1 MPETDL
7 NEVRDRIKRA
17 QRRGTPYPQAAKEKV
32 TVDRQGGIRLGEAAD
47 TAEVVST
54 VHHGTFAGNSAAK
67 AARLSRDQQ
76 IAATKLPVGTVYIDE
91 PEVRGWLYS
100 IRTELE
106 DDYTLFAYFDGTDY
120 KVKLVSPDLEGSLPA
135 HGAHL
140 FSNGLICLDERKGS
154 GQPTLEEAYSKSA
167 LWALGASYVQRGYP
181 FPFSIN
187 NEDD

>member
-32 TVDRQGGIRLGEAAD
+32 TVDRQGGIRLGE
-47 TAEVVST
+47 TAGTSEVVSN
-54 VHHGTFAGNSAAK
+54 VHHGTFAAAST
-67 AARLSRDQQ
+67 RLRQDQQ
-76 IAATKLPVGTVYIDE
+76 IAATKLPVNTVYVDE
-91 PEVRGWLYS
+91 PDVRGWLYS
-100 IRTELE
+100 IRTELD

-120 KVKLVSPDLEGSLPA
+120 KVKLVAPDLEGSLPA
-135 HGAHL
+135 HGGHL

-167 LWALGASYVQRGYP
+167 LWALGASYVQRGYK